1 MINSINEIWAQLLI
15 AAVSFLLFVAS
26 SYAILFEKE
35 AKKAICWTALIWLVP
50 VLGAILYF
58 LYKLRD
64 TLPPVTYPGK
74 KLATPETLMTQ
85 QRQPILSLVN
95 GRVVVHVAEKD
106 SSLSPKSIHDILA
119 TEEISKTAEVKETVS
134 PAPSL

>member
-1 MINSINEIWAQLLI
+1 MNSINEVWAQLLI

-50 VLGAILYF
+50 VLGAVLYF
-58 LYKLRD
+58 LYKLREA
-64 TLPPVTYPGK
+64 LPPGSYLSK
-74 KLATPETLMTQ
+74 KLTTPETLMSQ
-85 QRQPILSLVN
+85 QTQPILSLVD
-95 GRVVVHVAEKD
+95 GRVMIHITDEG
-106 SSLSPKSIHDILA
+106 SSISQKSINVIF
-119 TEEISKTAEVKETVS
+119 TSEEISKTTDIKDTVS